1 MNEHDTN
8 LRDLA
13 AMFAMA
19 GLLMSM
25 YEERGVRIVD
35 EAFKYADEF
44 MERRQPQAEPQA
56 EEEPEAGIAALKPKR
71 GAKK

>member
-1 MNEHDTN
+1 MTEHDTN

-19 GLLMSM
+19 GLLMRNR
-25 YEERGVRIVD
+25 EDERIVAS
-35 EAFKYADEF
+35 AFDIADAF
-44 MERRQPQAEPQA
+44 MAAREPHA
-56 EEEPEAGIAALKPKR
+56 VEEPDAGIAALKPKR

>member
-1 MNEHDTN
+1 MTEHDTN

-19 GLLMSM
+19 GLLMRNR
-25 YEERGVRIVD
+25 EDERIVAS
-35 EAFKYADEF
+35 AFDIADAF
-44 MERRQPQAEPQA
+44 MDAREPKA
-56 EEEPEAGIAALKPKR
+56 ADEPEAGIALLKPKR

>member
-19 GLLMSM
+19 GLLMRNR
-25 YEERGVRIVD
+25 EDERIVAS
-35 EAFKYADEF
+35 AFDIADAFMDAREPEVADE
-44 MERRQPQAEPQA
+44 PD
-56 EEEPEAGIAALKPKR
+56 AGIAALKPKR

>member
-19 GLLMSM
+19 GLLM
-25 YEERGVRIVD
+25 RGREDIRIVD
-35 EAFKYADEF
+35 SAFDIADRF
-44 MERRQPQAEPQA
+44 MERRQPQAEPEVA
-56 EEEPEAGIAALKPKR
+56 DEPDAGIAALKPKR

>member
-1 MNEHDTN
+1 MNEHDKN

-13 AMFAMA
+13 TMFAIA
-19 GLLMSM
+19 GLLM
-25 YEERGVRIVD
+25 RGRVGANRVAD
-35 EAFKYADEF
+35 EALGYADAF
-44 MERRQPQAEPQA
+44 MALRQPQTEPQA

>member
-13 AMFAMA
+13 AMFAIA
-19 GLLMSM
+19 GLLM
-25 YEERGVRIVD
+25 RGREGPSVAD
-35 EAFKYADEF
+35 DALKYADEF
-44 MERRQPQAEPQA
+44 MAAREPQA

>member
-1 MNEHDTN
+1 MTEHDTN

-19 GLLMSM
+19 GLLMRNR
-25 YEERGVRIVD
+25 EDERIVAS
-35 EAFKYADEF
+35 AFDIADAF
-44 MERRQPQAEPQA
+44 MDAREPKVA
-56 EEEPEAGIAALKPKR
+56 DEPEAGIALLKPKR